1 MTTKSV
7 TEKRSDIFITVDEN
21 RQCSVCYRV
30 DFFKKLSFIYSA
42 MGKLLSLLSRDDS
55 NCCSS
60 PRYDIFLDFENAAPT
75 DTERD
80 VYEEVQRVLLD
91 SEKILEEIQ
100 CYKGAG
106 KEIREAIADPS
117 RISQERAWRAVRP
130 LVDKLLRCYNHSL
143 QLQRVV
149 PRLLGS
155 LVGGAMSPTQ
165 HLEQQQALVKQF
177 AEILEFVL
185 KFDEYKM
192 KTPAIQNDFS
202 YYRRSVSRGGLINAE
217 LPPGEE
223 PHITAEV
230 ANRMSLFYAQATPML
245 KVLSEATSQFVNDNQ
260 QDLENT
266 TETLSTMAKVC
277 LRMLENPKLVA
288 QFSREETSLLVLR
301 VMVGLIILYD
311 WVHPSGAFC
320 RSSSVDVKGCVKFLQ
335 QQPPTKA
342 EPLLNALRYTTKH
355 LNHQSTPKNIRT
367 LLAA

>member
-1 MTTKSV
+1 
-7 TEKRSDIFITVDEN
+7 
-21 RQCSVCYRV
+21 
-30 DFFKKLSFIYSA
+30 
-42 MGKLLSLLSRDDS
+42 MGKLLSLLARDDS

-75 DTERD
+75 ETEKE
-80 VYEEVQRVLLD
+80 VYEEVQRVLLE

-117 RISQERAWRAVRP
+117 RISQERAWRAVKP
-130 LVDKLLRCYNHSL
+130 LVDKLLRCYNHSVE
-143 QLQRVV
+143 LQRVV

-202 YYRRSVSRGGLINAE
+202 YYRRSVSRGGLINPD
-217 LPPGEE
+217 LPPDESN
-223 PHITAEV
+223 ISAEI

-311 WVHPSGAFC
+311 WVHPAGAFC

-335 QQPPTKA
+335 QQTPAKA

-355 LNHQSTPKNIRT
+355 LNHQTTPKNIKT

>member
-1 MTTKSV
+1 
-7 TEKRSDIFITVDEN
+7 
-21 RQCSVCYRV
+21 
-30 DFFKKLSFIYSA
+30 
-42 MGKLLSLLSRDDS
+42 MGKLLSLLARDDS

-75 DTERD
+75 ETEKE
-80 VYEEVQRVLLD
+80 VYEEVQRVLLE

-106 KEIREAIADPS
+106 KEIREAIADGS
-117 RISQERAWRAVRP
+117 RISQERAWRAVKP
-130 LVDKLLRCYNHSL
+130 LVDKLLRCYNHSVE
-143 QLQRVV
+143 LQRVV

-202 YYRRSVSRGGLINAE
+202 YYRRSVSRGGLINPD
-217 LPPGEE
+217 LPPDESN
-223 PHITAEV
+223 ISAEI

-335 QQPPTKA
+335 QQTPAKA

-355 LNHQSTPKNIRT
+355 LNHQTTPKNIKT

>member
-1 MTTKSV
+1 
-7 TEKRSDIFITVDEN
+7 
-21 RQCSVCYRV
+21 
-30 DFFKKLSFIYSA
+30 
-42 MGKLLSLLSRDDS
+42 
-55 NCCSS
+55 
-60 PRYDIFLDFENAAPT
+60 
-75 DTERD
+75 
-80 VYEEVQRVLLD
+80 
-91 SEKILEEIQ
+91 
-100 CYKGAG
+100 
-106 KEIREAIADPS
+106 
-117 RISQERAWRAVRP
+117 
-130 LVDKLLRCYNHSL
+130 
-143 QLQRVV
+143 
-149 PRLLGS
+149 
-155 LVGGAMSPTQ
+155 MSPTQ

-185 KFDEYKM
+185 KFDEHKM

-202 YYRRSVSRGGLINAE
+202 YYRRSVSRGVLINSD
-217 LPPGEE
+217 LPPSDE
-223 PHITAEV
+223 PHISAEV

-335 QQPPTKA
+335 QQTPAKA

-355 LNHQSTPKNIRT
+355 LNHQTTPKNIRT